1 MHPAIKVSLQC
12 GLLLLLAVPLHAAN
26 GVPDWVKQ
34 AAAQTLPAYPS
45 DTRAVVLLEETTLT
59 VQPEGKS
66 IEHVRR
72 VVKILRPGGRS
83 YGEIAVW
90 FNRDSRLSYLH
101 VWSIGPDGHEYA
113 MKDNE
118 IIERSWQGGGVLYD
132 DARAKTADAPARDVN
147 AVIAY
152 EYEQRVPF
160 YESEDSFDLQE
171 SIPKLKQSYILRLP
185 PGWQYKT
192 AWHRHAP
199 IQPTE
204 TGNQLEWDAAEMPAL
219 DLHDVP
225 AAPSTKGLYARGII
239 SYSGGGGPRSSGD
252 WQSIGAYIQR
262 LDQDR
267 AAPSPELAA
276 KAQELVAGKTDFA
289 DKVQAIGEFVQ
300 QQIRYVAIEI
310 GIGGAQPHPAA
321 DIFHSRYGDCK
332 DKATLLAAMLGS
344 VGIHATWVYVD
355 TERGFILPDAPS
367 FRGNHAIA
375 AIQLPDGYE
384 SPRLHSIVKARS
396 GKRFLIFD
404 PTWEYTP
411 FGVLESNLQGSYGIL
426 ADGSDSQLIEFPVL
440 APELN
445 SVARSAHL
453 KLADDGSL
461 SGQVTVRRSGDIA
474 AHWRRLC
481 HEENERDQRQEIER
495 MLNRD
500 LGPLTLGK
508 TTAENANTLTR
519 EFVQQYDVT
528 VPQYGRTQGSL
539 LMVRPRILGSD
550 SMELD
555 GKIRIYPV
563 DLGATR
569 IVKDEFDVELPP
581 NFAIDELPDPVS
593 VDMGFAAYQSR
604 TEMHGSTL
612 HYVRRYTVRQV
623 EVPADKY
630 AALRQLIGQI
640 ERDEHAQAVFTRKAG
655 SM

>member
-1 MHPAIKVSLQC
+1 MQRATRHWLQLC
-12 GLLLLLAVPLHAAN
+12 LLTVLAAPLHAATS
-26 GVPDWVKQ
+26 VPDWVKQ
-34 AAAQTLPAYPS
+34 AAAQTLPAYPA
-45 DTRAVVLLEETTLT
+45 DTKAVVLLEETSLN
-59 VQPEGKS
+59 VQPEGRS
-66 IEHVRR
+66 VEHVRR
-72 VVKILRPGGRS
+72 VVKILRPGGRH

-90 FNRDSRLSYLH
+90 FNKDSRVNYLH

-118 IIERSWQGGGVLYD
+118 IVERSWQGGGVLYD

-152 EYEQRVPF
+152 EYEQKVPF
-160 YESEDSFDLQE
+160 YESEDSFELQE

-185 PGWQYKT
+185 SGWQYKT

-199 IQPTE
+199 VQPTE
-204 TGNQLEWDAAEMPAL
+204 TGNQLEWDVADVPAL

-225 AAPSTKGLYARGII
+225 AAPSFKGLYARGII

-310 GIGGAQPHPAA
+310 GIGGAQPHAA
-321 DIFHSRYGDCK
+321 AEIFHSRYGDCK

-344 VGIHATWVYVD
+344 VGIHSTWVYVD
-355 TERGFILPDAPS
+355 TERGYMQPDAPS
-367 FRGNHAIA
+367 FSGNHAIA
-375 AIQLPDGYE
+375 AIQLPEGYQ
-384 SPRLHSIVKARS
+384 SPRLQSVVTTKS

-440 APELN
+440 GPELN
-445 SVARSAHL
+445 AVTRSAKF
-453 KLADDGSL
+453 KLGEDGSL
-461 SGQVTVRRSGDIA
+461 TGEVTVRRNGDIA

-481 HEENERDQRQEIER
+481 HEESEKDQRQEMEKV
-495 MLNRD
+495 LNRD
-500 LGPLTLGK
+500 LGPFTLGK
-508 TTAENANTLTR
+508 TTAENVSALTR
-519 EFVQQYDVT
+519 EFVQQYEVT
-528 VPQYGRTQGSL
+528 VPQYGRSQGL
-539 LMVRPRILGSD
+539 LMMVRPRVLGSD

-555 GKIRIYPV
+555 RKIRIYPV
-563 DLGATR
+563 ELGETR
-569 IVKDEFDVELPP
+569 IVKDEFDLELPP
-581 NFAIDELPDPVS
+581 GYTIDEMPEPIS

-604 TEMHGSTL
+604 TEMHGSML
-612 HYVRRYTVRQV
+612 HYARQYTVRQV

-630 AALRQLIGQI
+630 GAVQQLIGQI
-640 ERDEHAQAVFTRKAG
+640 EQDEHSQAVFIKKAG
-655 SM
+655 SL

>member
-1 MHPAIKVSLQC
+1 MQRGTKHWLQLC
-12 GLLLLLAVPLHAAN
+12 LLSALAHPLHAATS
-26 GVPDWVKQ
+26 VPDWVKQ
-34 AAAQTLPAYPS
+34 AAAQTLPTYPA
-45 DTRAVVLLEETTLT
+45 DTKAVVLLEETTLN
-59 VQPEGKS
+59 VQPEGRS
-66 IEHVRR
+66 VEHVRR
-72 VVKILRPGGRS
+72 VVKILRPGGRH

-90 FNRDSRLSYLH
+90 FNRDSKVDYLH

-118 IIERSWQGGGVLYD
+118 IVERSWQGGGILYD

-147 AVIAY
+147 AVVAY
-152 EYEQRVPF
+152 EYEQKVPF

-171 SIPKLKQSYILRLP
+171 AIPKLKQSYILRLP

-199 IQPTE
+199 VQPTE
-204 TGNQLEWDAAEMPAL
+204 TGNQLEWDVADVPAL

-225 AAPSTKGLYARGII
+225 AAPSFKGLYARGII

-344 VGIHATWVYVD
+344 VGIHSTWVYVD
-355 TERGFILPDAPS
+355 TNRGYLQPDAPS
-367 FRGNHAIA
+367 FSGNHAIA
-375 AIQLPDGYE
+375 AIQLPEGYV
-384 SPRLHSIVKARS
+384 SPRLHSVVTTKS

-426 ADGSDSQLIEFPVL
+426 ADGNDSQLIEFPVL
-440 APELN
+440 DPELN
-445 SVARSAHL
+445 AVTRSAQF
-453 KLADDGSL
+453 KLAEDGSL
-461 SGQVTVRRSGDIA
+461 TGEVTVRRSGDIA

-481 HEENERDQRQEIER
+481 HEESEKDQRQEIER

-500 LGPLTLGK
+500 LGPFTLGK
-508 TTAENANTLTR
+508 TSAENASTLTR
-519 EFVQQYDVT
+519 EFVQQYEVT
-528 VPQYGRTQGSL
+528 VPQYGRSQGL
-539 LMVRPRILGSD
+539 LMMVRPRVLGSD
-550 SMELD
+550 SMDLD
-555 GKIRIYPV
+555 RKIRIYPV
-563 DLGATR
+563 ELGETR
-569 IVKDEFDVELPP
+569 IVKDEFDLELPP
-581 NFAIDELPDPVS
+581 GYTMDEMPEPVS

-604 TEMHGSTL
+604 TEMHGSML
-612 HYVRRYTVRQV
+612 HYARQYTVRQV

-630 AALRQLIGQI
+630 GAVQQLIGQI
-640 ERDEHAQAVFTRKAG
+640 EQDEHSQAVFIKKAG
-655 SM
+655 SL